1 MKPIRFNTDMTRS
14 LLDGNKTVTRRRI
27 KPQPREIYHGGTLYE
42 DDDNFCSRTTFLR
55 ISDNESENFPCKS
68 RKQFLALST
77 CIDGS

>member
-1 MKPIRFNTDMTRS
+1 MEEKKDDRS
-14 LLDGNKTVTRRRI
+14 CG
-27 KPQPREIYHGGTLYE
+27 Q
-42 DDDNFCSRTTFLR
+42 TTFLR